1 MFRNKLSLFGVVGA
15 VTSLT
20 GVLIFICKGSPL
32 QLFHEHL
39 QIGDAWMGTAVLCYS
54 VYSLLL
60 KHWEEQIRL
69 PVWVSLNVQ
78 VLSAVLIL
86 LPFYIVNGDYQI
98 PTKAIGLIGYA
109 GVLAS
114 LGAPY
119 FWMRG
124 IGVLGAPKASV
135 FINLMPIVSAILA
148 YFILGERMVE
158 VQLFAAAMI
167 IFGVGLTQMPQDLL
181 IRKLRKV

>member
-1 MFRNKLSLFGVVGA
+1 
-15 VTSLT
+15 
-20 GVLIFICKGSPL
+20 
-32 QLFHEHL
+32 
-39 QIGDAWMGTAVLCYS
+39 MGTAVLCYS

-86 LPFYIVNGDYQI
+86 LSFYIVNGDYQI

-135 FINLMPIVSAILA
+135 FINLMPVVSAILA